1 MEKMELI
8 LEESEGY
15 LIEFKES
22 MSDSLAKEMVAFANS
37 SGGRIFLGVSDEGM
51 IKGVNITNRLRSQV
65 QDIARKCDPPVSI
78 TLDELA
84 NVLIIEVREGTD
96 KPYTCKDGFF
106 IRTGPSSQKMRRDEI
121 IDYFNHEGKIR
132 FDEQFCMDFKYPDDF
147 SEERFQRYL
156 QQCKIT
162 SNLPREQILTN
173 LGVAQRQAGR
183 LLMKNA
189 GVLMFAREPT
199 RFYFHAAITCVR
211 FRGKTKTHIIDRKD
225 FSEDIIT
232 NVDNAMK
239 WLKTYIPLRYEIS
252 GGKLQRDEIP
262 ELPYDALREALLN
275 SVIHRDYFEKGA
287 VTMVEFYDD
296 RVHILNPGGLVKGIR
311 PEEFGLTSISRNPF
325 LQGLFH
331 RANLV
336 ERIGSGIGR
345 MRDEMKAAGLPEPEF
360 NWNGFFRITFLK
372 GGVEHGG
379 AADELVMEEK
389 VTKSL
394 TKSLTKLQIQIL
406 KNSERPVSML
416 ELAEIAGAQHR
427 SFFKKQHLDP
437 LIEHGL
443 VAMTIPDK
451 PRSSKQKYVITKAG
465 KELIASVLKENE

>member
-1 MEKMELI
+1 M
-8 LEESEGY
+8 
-15 LIEFKES
+15 
-22 MSDSLAKEMVAFANS
+22 D
-37 SGGRIFLGVSDEGM
+37 
-51 IKGVNITNRLRSQV
+51 T
-65 QDIARKCDPPVSI
+65 
-78 TLDELA
+78 
-84 NVLIIEVREGTD
+84 IIEMHYLKNPLVSTI
-96 KPYTCKDGFF
+96 KFDGA
-106 IRTGPSSQKMRRDEI
+106 IRTGPNRQKLRRDEI

-162 SNLPREQILTN
+162 SNLPLEQILTN

-189 GVLMFAREPT
+189 GVLLFAREPT

-211 FRGKTKTHIIDRKD
+211 FRGTTKTHIIDRKD

-239 WLKTYIPLRYEIS
+239 WLKTYIPLRYEIG

-296 RVHILNPGGLVKGIR
+296 RVHILNPGGLVKGML
-311 PEEFGLTSISRNPF
+311 PEEFGLTSISRNLF

-331 RANLV
+331 RADLV

-345 MRDEMKAAGLPEPEF
+345 MRDEMKTAGLSEPEF
-360 NWNGFFRITFLK
+360 NWNGFFRITFK
-372 GGVEHGG
+372 RS
-379 AADELVMEEK
+379 EK
-389 VTKSL
+389 SDL
-394 TKSLTKLQIQIL
+394 
-406 KNSERPVSML
+406 
-416 ELAEIAGAQHR
+416 EIAVAGGTVSDIDLRISELIKNGEIVRRPDVERLLQLSYASAQRHLANLVERELILFEGAP
-427 SFFKKQHLDP
+427 KT
-437 LIEHGL
+437 G
-443 VAMTIPDK
+443 
-451 PRSSKQKYVITKAG
+451 KYVLTRKG
-465 KELIASVLKENE
+465 EKFLASLKEENR

>member
-1 MEKMELI
+1 MMEEMELI
-8 LEESEGY
+8 LEEGEGY
-15 LIEFKES
+15 RTKFKES
-22 MSDSLAKEMVAFANS
+22 VSDSLAKEMVAFANS
-37 SGGRIFLGVSDEGM
+37 SGGRIFLGVSDAGM
-51 IKGVNITNRLRSQV
+51 IKGVNITNRLKSQV

-78 TLDELA
+78 TLEDLA
-84 NVLIIEVREGTD
+84 DVLIIEVREGTD
-96 KPYTCKDGFF
+96 KPYSCKDGFF
-106 IRTGPSSQKMRRDEI
+106 IRTGPNSQKLRRDEI

-156 QQCKIT
+156 QQCGIT
-162 SNLPREQILTN
+162 SNIPIEQILTN

-189 GVLMFAREPT
+189 GVMMFAREPE
-199 RFYFHAAITCVR
+199 RFYFHAIITCVR

-239 WLKTYIPLRYEIS
+239 WLKTYIPLRYEIG

-296 RVHILNPGGLVKGIR
+296 RVHILNPGGLVKGIL

-360 NWNGFFRITFLK
+360 NWNGFFRITFEWQERRD
-372 GGVEHGG
+372 VEI
-379 AADELVMEEK
+379 A
-389 VTKSL
+389 VTGD
-394 TKSLTKLQIQIL
+394 T
-406 KNSERPVSML
+406 VSDIDIHIL
-416 ELAEIAGAQHR
+416 ELIKNGEIIRRPDVERLLRLPYATAQR
-427 SFFKKQHLDP
+427 HLAN
-437 LIEHGL
+437 L
-443 VAMTIPDK
+443 VK
-451 PRSSKQKYVITKAG
+451 
-465 KELIASVLKENE
+465 KELILFEGAPKTGKYVLTRKGEGFFASLKEAGGH